1 MVRIS
6 LNASYIDH
14 NLCKMHLV
22 SGQLYLTFADC
33 WIKHSYSLCYE

>member
-6 LNASYIDH
+6 LNESYIDH

-22 SGQLYLTFADC
+22 SCQLYLTFAE
-33 WIKHSYSLCYE
+33 IAGSNNSLCYE